1 MIDIDNLPEDRE
13 EKAKEFLGVWH
24 QKKESYEYDEVA
36 TLLSAY
42 ESLIRIQTTTE
53 QINKFYSNEESKV

>member
-1 MIDIDNLPEDRE
+1 MIDIDNLPEDRD
-13 EKAKEFLGVWH
+13 EKAKEFLGIWRE
-24 QKKESYEYDEVA
+24 KKESYEYDEVA

>member
-13 EKAKEFLGVWH
+13 EKAKEFLGIRRE
-24 QKKESYEYDEVA
+24 KKEFYGYDEVV
-36 TLLSAY
+36 TLLSTY

-53 QINKFYSNEESKV
+53 RINQITAE

>member
-1 MIDIDNLPEDRE
+1 MIDIDTLPEDRE

-36 TLLSAY
+36 TLLSTY

-53 QINKFYSNEESKV
+53 RINQIISE